1 MRGAVYKR
9 GSTWTW
15 HFDIDPDPLTG
26 RRRQRTKGGYKT
38 KKAAEQA
45 LAEAIGQWRSGRL
58 PQRSTHT
65 LGHFLQGEWL
75 PAVKP
80 RLRPSTWANYRTYTA
95 AYVAPI
101 LGQVKLQS
109 LTPVQLNHLY
119 AHLLER
125 GRRKRISSGRTGL
138 APKTVRNVHVML
150 HSALHDA
157 MRWGYLVRNV
167 AEAADPPAARLYALW
182 LLVATTGMRR
192 GELAGLR
199 WVDIDFDHATVSP
212 IIPRVV
218 VDHQV
223 HDSAPKTE
231 RARRRLALD
240 PVTLA
245 ALHAQRKRQAEDRQ
259 AVGGRYRDHGYVF
272 TWPDGR
278 PLHPENIANWFEQH
292 TRAARLPRIRLHDVR
307 HSYATAALKAGI
319 SAKVISERL
328 GHASVAFT
336 LQTYGHVIPG
346 MDKDAATTVADLI
359 LTSTQ
364 KGPGTVAPDPSA
376 NKTANNGPQSDPPNK
391 EVKDERPAQ

>member
-1 MRGAVYKR
+1 
-9 GSTWTW
+9 
-15 HFDIDPDPLTG
+15 
-26 RRRQRTKGGYKT
+26 
-38 KKAAEQA
+38 
-45 LAEAIGQWRSGRL
+45 
-58 PQRSTHT
+58 
-65 LGHFLQGEWL
+65 
-75 PAVKP
+75 
-80 RLRPSTWANYRTYTA
+80 
-95 AYVAPI
+95 
-101 LGQVKLQS
+101 
-109 LTPVQLNHLY
+109 
-119 AHLLER
+119 
-125 GRRKRISSGRTGL
+125 
-138 APKTVRNVHVML
+138 
-150 HSALHDA
+150 
-157 MRWGYLVRNV
+157 
-167 AEAADPPAARLYALW
+167 
-182 LLVATTGMRR
+182 MRR

-212 IIPRVV
+212 TIPRVV

-245 ALHAQRKRQAEDRQ
+245 ALQAQRKLQVEDRQ
-259 AVGGRYRDHGYVF
+259 TVGGRYRDLGYVF

-292 TRAARLPRIRLHDVR
+292 TRAAGLPRIRLHDVR

-336 LQTYGHVIPG
+336 LQTYSHVIPG
-346 MDKDAATTVADLI
+346 MDKDAAATVADLI

-364 KGPGTVAPDPSA
+364 KGSGTVVPDPSA
-376 NKTANNGPQSDPPNK
+376 NKTANNGPQSDAPIK